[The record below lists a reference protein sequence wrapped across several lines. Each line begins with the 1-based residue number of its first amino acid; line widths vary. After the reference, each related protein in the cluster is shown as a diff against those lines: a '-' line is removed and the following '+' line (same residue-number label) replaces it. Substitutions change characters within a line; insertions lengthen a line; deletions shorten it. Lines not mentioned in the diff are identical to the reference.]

1 MLFGWRLSSFWPIL
15 TILYL
20 WYVRPLKL
28 YSTVANIKT
37 YPKINP
43 ILLDVPFV
51 IFCLL
56 AVSQRYGLTS
66 FQFSEVKHYLI
77 VPKLVQSKAK
87 LQSECG
93 WIRFKPLL
101 YVLCCTGVFIRK
113 KWLLPHSILSPYTT
127 FVRSRITDPFT
138 QVLKTTST
146 KLYVSNHSQPLL
158 TKTHIWLME
167 KGFIV
172 IYICDFWGTL

>member
-1 MLFGWRLSSFWPIL
+1 MRH
-15 TILYL
+15 
-20 WYVRPLKL
+20 LKL

-37 YPKINP
+37 YRKINP
-43 ILLDVPFV
+43 ILLDVPFCYFLFTSRESA
-51 IFCLL
+51 ICLYMAWL
-56 AVSQRYGLTS
+56 HFNFQRW
-66 FQFSEVKHYLI
+66 KHYLI
-77 VPKLVQSKAK
+77 VPKLVQSKSK

-93 WIRFKPLL
+93 RICFKPLL

>member
-15 TILYL
+15 TILFL

-66 FQFSEVKHYLI
+66 FQFSEVKTLFDS
-77 VPKLVQSKAK
+77 PKACPIKS
-87 LQSECG
+87 
-93 WIRFKPLL
+93 
-101 YVLCCTGVFIRK
+101 
-113 KWLLPHSILSPYTT
+113 
-127 FVRSRITDPFT
+127 
-138 QVLKTTST
+138 
-146 KLYVSNHSQPLL
+146 
-158 TKTHIWLME
+158 
-167 KGFIV
+167 
-172 IYICDFWGTL
+172 